1 MEESSPTKSLLVGLS
16 VLSGFALTPTMV
28 QAVSLTGLSS
38 TIALPLL
45 TTAGAVVGVVLY
57 VKSKEEPE
65 DEKEGDKTARLMDLG
80 LVNTYTELPMQFEL
94 LMNSPGAFAQ
104 MNQESAQGVGPM
116 TVAMAQSTNLSE
128 PQVRALWQ
136 KALSQVELEGQAV
149 DARRVVN
156 AFAVELAPVLEIPT
170 ELRAERAWKMARE
183 RQDPGFPATAVEHQ
197 SLAYWLGVPVET
209 VLDASEKTFGDVD
222 SQVREQ
228 IYANPIASQH
238 TLAQHIEAKSGE
250 LIDAR
255 TQALVAQYDT
265 QAAL

>member
-28 QAVSLTGLSS
+28 QATSITTTVGV
-38 TIALPLL
+38 PLL
-45 TTAGAVVGVVLY
+45 TTAGAVVGVVLL

-65 DEKEGDKTARLMDLG
+65 EEEEGDKTARLMDLG
-80 LVNTYTELPMQFEL
+80 LINGYTELPMQFER

-116 TVAMAQSTNLSE
+116 TVALAQSTNLSE
-128 PQVRALWQ
+128 PQVQALWQ
-136 KALSQVELEGQAV
+136 KALSQVELQGQAS
-149 DARRVVN
+149 DARMVVN
-156 AFAVELAPVLEIPT
+156 AFASELAPVMEISS

-197 SLAYWLGVPVET
+197 NLALWLGVPVES
-209 VLDASEKTFGDVD
+209 VLEASEQTFGDVD
-222 SQVREQ
+222 SAVREQ
-228 IYANPIASQH
+228 IYANPSATQH
-238 TLAQHIEAKSGE
+238 TLAQHIEAKSGAQ
-250 LIDAR
+250 IDAR
-255 TQALVAQYDT
+255 TQALVAQYNT

>member
-1 MEESSPTKSLLVGLS
+1 LVGLS
-16 VLSGFALTPTMV
+16 VLSGFALTPTTV

-45 TTAGAVVGVVLY
+45 TTAGAIVGVVLY

-65 DEKEGDKTARLMDLG
+65 DEEGDKTARLMDLG
-80 LVNTYTELPMQFEL
+80 LVHNYTELPMQFEL
-94 LMNSPGAFAQ
+94 LINSPGAFAQ

-116 TVAMAQSTNLSE
+116 TVALAQATNLSE
-128 PQVRALWQ
+128 PQVQALWQ
-136 KALSQVELEGQAV
+136 KALSQVELEGQAT
-149 DARRVVN
+149 DGRRVVN
-156 AFAVELAPVLEIPT
+156 AFAVELAPVLEISS

-183 RQDPGFPATAVEHQ
+183 RQDPGFPATAIEHQ
-197 SLAYWLGVPVET
+197 SLANWLGVPVET

-222 SQVREQ
+222 SAVREQ
-228 IYANPIASQH
+228 IYANPVASQH
-238 TLAQHIEAKSGE
+238 TLARHIEAKSGA

-255 TQALVAQYDT
+255 TDAFLAQFNT